1 MDQLYVI
8 CRTVEIDDRDV
19 KGFVLMRAAEDGEA
33 VAWPIMITRKG
44 SQFFGY
50 ENVCPHEGLRLDT
63 APGQFLDEEDVYKR
77 QIFLFTNMTLSL
89 SSTARHFDTTPSSPK
104 IYFELNAR
112 SAGMPLRCAR
122 RST

>member
-19 KGFVLMRAAEDGEA
+19 KGFVLMRAAEDGE
-33 VAWPIMITRKG
+33 ITRKG

-63 APGQFLDEEDVYKR
+63 APGQFLDEDENFITCGHHKSQFDPDTGHCFIGPCKGQRLTPIKLVIDEGDVCLTGVLLAEED
-77 QIFLFTNMTLSL
+77 
-89 SSTARHFDTTPSSPK
+89 
-104 IYFELNAR
+104 
-112 SAGMPLRCAR
+112 G
-122 RST
+122 